1 VQGTAS
7 LLDKHFRLLWH
18 GRRTALPRHQTL
30 SATLDWSYKLLSGTE
45 QLVLRRLA
53 IFVAGFSFAAALE
66 VTSDGLDAAEV
77 TETLATLVDKSMV
90 TLDGATA
97 MRYRLLETTRAYAW
111 QKLIES
117 GEDQQIARRACEHL
131 FYAAE
136 KFGSELWARPSP
148 ESIDFFHS
156 NLGNVRAALEWC
168 FSDPGD
174 KVLGAKLTGASA
186 CLFLQAGLLPECAAW
201 TERAVGVLDN
211 SSQGT
216 RLELELLAC
225 FSQSLMVT
233 RGNVPAVHAAIV
245 QALDLAQHLKTAP
258 MELYLL
264 QVLYK
269 WQIRSGDFRSLGEL
283 TGRIETVSK
292 QVADPL
298 ADAIANDFLAVTCF
312 FTGNNHE
319 VQRHAQIALA
329 APIHLS
335 KLSLASFEHMNRARA
350 ISALNLWVLGYPEQA
365 MMTALEAIQEADELN
380 HPFVLCY
387 VLMAC
392 LRVALETGHT
402 QRAEELIQRLSSL
415 ATKHHLFTY
424 ARASVGWEGCLS
436 VSRGEVSRGIQ
447 LLKTAIEAL
456 HQDGYELYRA
466 QFSVTLAEGL
476 AKAGDHEAAYT
487 AICEAVTW
495 AQTRGRILDVINLL
509 RVKGEILSSMPRQH
523 ASEGETCLL
532 QALQLAK
539 ERGLL
544 SLELRSGISLARLWA
559 GRGEMSRARDFLEP
573 IFSRF
578 SEGFQTHDLLAAA
591 KLLEELRSR
600 A

>member
-1 VQGTAS
+1 
-7 LLDKHFRLLWH
+7 L
-18 GRRTALPRHQTL
+18 
-30 SATLDWSYKLLSGTE
+30 
-45 QLVLRRLA
+45 
-53 IFVAGFSFAAALE
+53 
-66 VTSDGLDAAEV
+66 
-77 TETLATLVDKSMV
+77 
-90 TLDGATA
+90 
-97 MRYRLLETTRAYAW
+97 
-111 QKLIES
+111 
-117 GEDQQIARRACEHL
+117 
-131 FYAAE
+131 
-136 KFGSELWARPSP
+136 
-148 ESIDFFHS
+148 
-156 NLGNVRAALEWC
+156 NLGNLRAALQWC

-174 KVLGAKLTGASA
+174 GALGAKLTGASA

-201 TERAVGVLDN
+201 TERAVGVLDT
-211 SSQGT
+211 SRKGT

-233 RGNVPAVHAAIV
+233 RGNLPAVHAAIV

-269 WQIRSGDFRSLGEL
+269 WQIRSGDFRGLGEL

-424 ARASVGWEGCLS
+424 ARACVGWEGCLA

-532 QALQLAK
+532 QALELAK

-559 GRGEMSRARDFLEP
+559 DRGEMSRARDLLEP